1 MIVKVKYANRNE
13 FSPDRNP
20 LELTGEFRGV
30 DNEILVI
37 STESGLRCINATD
50 ILTMEEVQTKKSEY
64 GHGKN
69 ITDISVGESNDTPLQ
84 VFGQAMTKGP
94 EIDGEQTTEFKPIVT
109 EDKEVATLKNS
120 EAPQV
125 QAEEQGTYNI
135 ISGKH
140 LIKVKVISVEN
151 APINP
156 KYPFYVISGNTLYAH
171 EFGKTTFLPV
181 QEALQKYI
189 RQISHL

>member
-1 MIVKVKYANRNE
+1 MNELKEWLEEKGDKKMKKKLLEMAAELLKMANE
-13 FSPDRNP
+13 
-20 LELTGEFRGV
+20 TK
-30 DNEILVI
+30 
-37 STESGLRCINATD
+37 
-50 ILTMEEVQTKKSEY
+50 MEEIENQ
-64 GHGKN
+64 G
-69 ITDISVGESNDTPLQ
+69 
-84 VFGQAMTKGP
+84 
-94 EIDGEQTTEFKPIVT
+94 
-109 EDKEVATLKNS
+109 ATLYISSNENK
-120 EAPQV
+120 APQV